1 MEVLS
6 AVRSFFPINLK
17 CGISM
22 SLLVISVIHTN
33 TTLKAPRVLLMGK
46 NMLGHLL
53 LNTIGSNIGINKLFV
68 NNLMIIGN
76 KLSIKY
82 EHTNNDKCVRIMII
96 CIKMIDNE
104 VRTIWP
110 SIYTKKHLLISTM
123 YGVKVSIIQR
133 VYDINPSKSNL
144 YPKSC
149 NHKRISSYYLLT
161 SLIFGI
167 SGIIISLMIRIELD
181 TSSNRIIQ

>member
-1 MEVLS
+1 MN
-6 AVRSFFPINLK
+6 FYKI
-17 CGISM
+17 
-22 SLLVISVIHTN
+22 
-33 TTLKAPRVLLMGK
+33 
-46 NMLGHLL
+46 
-53 LNTIGSNIGINKLFV
+53 TIGSNIGINKLLV

>member
-53 LNTIGSNIGINKLFV
+53 SWNMRYNLMVSFYGLQIMNQIVV
-68 NNLMIIGN
+68 NNV
-76 KLSIKY
+76 
-82 EHTNNDKCVRIMII
+82 D
-96 CIKMIDNE
+96 
-104 VRTIWP
+104 
-110 SIYTKKHLLISTM
+110 
-123 YGVKVSIIQR
+123 
-133 VYDINPSKSNL
+133 
-144 YPKSC
+144 
-149 NHKRISSYYLLT
+149 
-161 SLIFGI
+161 
-167 SGIIISLMIRIELD
+167 
-181 TSSNRIIQ
+181 NRI